1 MDPQMTRIAAT
12 LSLIAGATLA
22 GCSSPPANQGNPF
35 DEPVHSLAPSP
46 ARQVVLETAAA
57 HTTPSI
63 PPQTHATAPPE
74 TYSAA
79 IAFPVNEAPEHL
91 STGEA
96 SNSSHLALEEA
107 RRVGAQGDTGTMIEL
122 MEQSAY
128 MGNDEALYELAR
140 IFHNGVGVPKDITR
154 AIGYLTT
161 ADGRGH
167 LEATRVLAWNYL
179 LGNGVQADR
188 QYAEQLFEKA
198 SPGSQRAKREYG
210 MLLADL
216 VPPGLHNLDKGI
228 ALLTEASAMGDSE
241 ATFLLSQALDK
252 KGDLAGA
259 ANARALAGAR
269 GFQQSVQADKPVL
282 TVQGVKA
289 EVKAETLKAQALR
302 GDRQAMYDLALGL
315 LLRKFPSIDGE
326 FDAYCWLAVAK
337 DLGHQGSAQEL
348 KSIQGVRAEADAT
361 TPGRMDQCIA
371 DLHQAIAR

>member
-12 LSLIAGATLA
+12 LSLIAGAILA

-57 HTTPSI
+57 HTTPSV
-63 PPQTHATAPPE
+63 PPQTHATATPE

-167 LEATRVLAWNYL
+167 LEATRVLAWDYL

-198 SPGSQRAKREYG
+198 STGSQRAKREYG

-289 EVKAETLKAQALR
+289 EVKAETLKAEALR

-315 LLRKFPSIDGE
+315 LLRKYPSIDGE
-326 FDAYCWLAVAK
+326 FDAYCWLSVAK
-337 DLGHQGSAQEL
+337 DLGHQGAAQEL

>member
-1 MDPQMTRIAAT
+1 MDPQMTRFAAT
-12 LSLIAGATLA
+12 LSFIAGVTLA
-22 GCSSPPANQGNPF
+22 GCSTPPANQGNPF
-35 DEPVHSLAPSP
+35 DEPSHPLAPSP

-57 HTTPSI
+57 HTTPSV
-63 PPQTHATAPPE
+63 PPRAYAMATPE

-79 IAFPVNEAPEHL
+79 IVFPAHESPQQL
-91 STGEA
+91 STEEA

-128 MGNDEALYELAR
+128 MGNDDALYELAR

-167 LEATRVLAWNYL
+167 LEATRVLAWDYL

-198 SPGSQRAKREYG
+198 STGSQRAKREYG

-216 VPPGLHNLDKGI
+216 APPGLHNLDKGI
-228 ALLTEASAMGDSE
+228 SLLTEASAMGDSE

-252 KGDLAGA
+252 KGDIAGA
-259 ANARALAGAR
+259 ANVRELAGAR
-269 GFQQSVQADKPVL
+269 SFLQQVDKPKL

-289 EVKAETLKAQALR
+289 EVKAERLKTQALS

-315 LLRKFPSIDGE
+315 LLRKYPSIDGE
-326 FDAYCWLAVAK
+326 FDAYCWLSVAK
-337 DLGHQGSAQEL
+337 DLGHPGSAQEL
-348 KSIQGVRAEADAT
+348 KSIQGVRAEADAV

>member
-1 MDPQMTRIAAT
+1 MDPQMTRFAAT
-12 LSLIAGATLA
+12 LSFIAGVTLA
-22 GCSSPPANQGNPF
+22 GCSTPPANQGNPF
-35 DEPVHSLAPSP
+35 DEPSHPLAPSP

-57 HTTPSI
+57 HNTPSV
-63 PPQTHATAPPE
+63 PPRAYAMATPE

-79 IAFPVNEAPEHL
+79 IAFPVNESPQQL
-91 STGEA
+91 SAEEA

-128 MGNDEALYELAR
+128 MGNDDALYELAR

-167 LEATRVLAWNYL
+167 LEATRVLAWDYL

-198 SPGSQRAKREYG
+198 STGSQRAKREYG

-216 VPPGLHNLDKGI
+216 APPGLHNLDKGI

-252 KGDLAGA
+252 KGDIAGA
-259 ANARALAGAR
+259 ANARELAGAR
-269 GFQQSVQADKPVL
+269 GFLQPVDKPKL

-289 EVKAETLKAQALR
+289 EVQAESLKTQALS

-315 LLRKFPSIDGE
+315 LLRKYPSIDGE
-326 FDAYCWLAVAK
+326 FDAYCWLSVAK
-337 DLGHQGSAQEL
+337 DLGHPGSAQEL
-348 KSIQGVRAEADAT
+348 KSIQGVRAEADAV
-361 TPGRMDQCIA
+361 TPGRMDQCIS

>member
-12 LSLIAGATLA
+12 LSIIACATLT

-46 ARQVVLETAAA
+46 TRQVVLETAAA
-57 HTTPSI
+57 HTTPSV
-63 PPQTHATAPPE
+63 PPQTHATATPE

-79 IAFPVNEAPEHL
+79 IAFPANEAPQHL

-167 LEATRVLAWNYL
+167 IEATRVLAWDYL

-198 SPGSQRAKREYG
+198 STGSQRAKREYG

-216 VPPGLHNLDKGI
+216 APPGLHNLDKGI
-228 ALLTEASAMGDSE
+228 ALLTEASAMDDSE

-259 ANARALAGAR
+259 ANARTLAGAR
-269 GFQQSVQADKPVL
+269 GFQQSSQADKPEL

-315 LLRKFPSIDGE
+315 LLRNYPSIDGE
-326 FDAYCWLAVAK
+326 FDAYCWLSVAK

-348 KSIQGVRAEADAT
+348 KSIQGVRAVADAT

>member
-1 MDPQMTRIAAT
+1 MTRFAAT
-12 LSLIAGATLA
+12 LSIIAGTILA

-35 DEPVHSLAPSP
+35 DEPGHSQAPAP
-46 ARQVVLETAAA
+46 APHVAPKMAAQN
-57 HTTPSI
+57 TPYVRPLT
-63 PPQTHATAPPE
+63 PPTVASEDYPAAT
-74 TYSAA
+74 
-79 IAFPVNEAPEHL
+79 AFPVNEAPQQL

-128 MGNDEALYELAR
+128 MGNDQALYELAR
-140 IFHNGVGVPKDITR
+140 IFHNGLGVPKDITR

-167 LEATRVLAWNYL
+167 LEATRVLAWDYL

-198 SPGSQRAKREYG
+198 AAGSLRAKREYG

-216 VPPGLHNLDKGI
+216 ASPGLHNLDKGI
-228 ALLTEASAMGDSE
+228 TLLTEASAAGDSE
-241 ATFLLSQALDK
+241 ATFRLSQALAK
-252 KGDLAGA
+252 KGDVAGA
-259 ANARALAGAR
+259 ANAREQAGAR
-269 GFQQSVQADKPVL
+269 GFQQPVQPDKPKL

-289 EVKAETLKAQALR
+289 EVKAESLKAQALS

-315 LLRKFPSIDGE
+315 LLRKYPSIDGE
-326 FDAYCWLAVAK
+326 FDAYCWLSVAK
-337 DLGHQGSAQEL
+337 DLGHPSSAQEL
-348 KSIQGVRAEADAT
+348 KSIQGVRAEADAA
-361 TPGRMDQCIA
+361 TPGRMDQCIS

>member
-12 LSLIAGATLA
+12 LSFIAGATLA

-35 DEPVHSLAPSP
+35 DEPVHPLAPYP
-46 ARQVVLETAAA
+46 AREVVLETAAA
-57 HTTPSI
+57 HTTPSV
-63 PPQTHATAPPE
+63 PPRAYAMATPE

-79 IAFPVNEAPEHL
+79 IAFPVNEAPQHL
-91 STGEA
+91 STEEA
-96 SNSSHLALEEA
+96 SDSSHLALEEA
-107 RRVGAQGDTGTMIEL
+107 RRIGAQGDTGTMIEL

-167 LEATRVLAWNYL
+167 LEATRVLAWDYL

-198 SPGSQRAKREYG
+198 STGSQRAKREYG

-216 VPPGLHNLDKGI
+216 APPGLHNLDKGI
-228 ALLTEASAMGDSE
+228 SLLTEASAMGDSE

-269 GFQQSVQADKPVL
+269 GFQQSVQPDKPKL

-315 LLRKFPSIDGE
+315 LLRKYPSIDGE
-326 FDAYCWLAVAK
+326 FDAYCWLSVAK